1 MNAGHEDCPMNKP
14 IQIVASLIFSC
25 FAIQSAALAE
35 YPSDRDGISRKY
47 VKNVLRLAS
56 AGSRT
61 AYESKGSD
69 ANEELANIWLYVD
82 RKDLSALINDADK
95 KALASYQKNDLQSAS
110 DRLYCGLD
118 CAAMFS
124 RSLAWGNGHL
134 EGAELNQSKPLVWLD
149 SFAEANIDVEGVPS
163 DKTFSFPAS
172 QYIAAVN
179 NYAYYMQRQGKHAE
193 VIPVFEKIIELD
205 PDRTVAYLNLAD
217 SLWATG
223 DKEEAS
229 KRYCQYVSQCQNMRY
244 NRVPD
249 RAMERYLASA
259 ER

>member
-1 MNAGHEDCPMNKP
+1 MNKP
-14 IQIVASLIFSC
+14 IQFVASLIFSC
-25 FAIQSAALAE
+25 LAVQSAALAGNT
-35 YPSDRDGISRKY
+35 SDHESFSRRY

-56 AGSRT
+56 SGSRT

-82 RKDLSALINDADK
+82 RKDLSALIKNADQ
-95 KALASYQKNDLQSAS
+95 KALASYQKNDLQTAS

-124 RSLAWGNGHL
+124 RSLAWGNGHQ
-134 EGAELNQSKPLVWLD
+134 EGADLDQSKPLVWLD
-149 SFAEANIDVEGVPS
+149 SFSEANIDIEGLPN
-163 DKTFSFPAS
+163 DKTFSFPPS

-179 NYAYYMQRQGKHAE
+179 NYAFYMQRQGKHAE

-205 PDRTVAYLNLAD
+205 PNRTVAYLNLAD

-223 DKEEAS
+223 DKKEAS
-229 KRYCQYVSQCQNMRY
+229 KRYCQYVSQCEKMRFD
-244 NRVPD
+244 RVPD
-249 RAMERYLASA
+249 RAKERYLASA
-259 ER
+259 SD